1 MSLLAKPSTTLAA
14 LAFGILVFGAGLT
27 SPIWLIVIGD
37 NPIQAIHNGT
47 PIVVMSIL
55 GLMVTAVL
63 AIIAGR
69 LQKPL
74 SAQQLAPVQ
83 APKRNH
89 TLVHVV
95 VMLMFIIPFLTI
107 VLGFIFKDSI
117 EFTSN

>member
-1 MSLLAKPSTTLAA
+1 MSFLAKPSTTLAA

-47 PIVVMSIL
+47 PIVIGSIL

-74 SAQQLAPVQ
+74 TAEQLAPVQ

-89 TLVHVV
+89 ALVHVV

-107 VLGFIFKDSI
+107 VLGYLLKNTIDFSAG
-117 EFTSN
+117 